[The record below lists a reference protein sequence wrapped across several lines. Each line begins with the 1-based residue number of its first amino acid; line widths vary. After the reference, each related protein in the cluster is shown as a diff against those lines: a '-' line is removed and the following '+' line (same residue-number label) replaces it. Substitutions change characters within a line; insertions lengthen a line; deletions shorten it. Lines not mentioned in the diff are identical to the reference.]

1 MRPIH
6 FRLRFFGLQMK
17 FRMLELPQRYAF
29 CDVNNMEGDN
39 VTAENLQS
47 TYRKIRKLHP
57 ESTIRNMTDFYT
69 RREERNVFVA
79 VILSAIMRGKI
90 NILQNFQVKKEKK

>member
-1 MRPIH
+1 MRQIH
-6 FRLRFFGLQMK
+6 FRLQFFGLQMK

-39 VTAENLQS
+39 VTAENFQS

-57 ESTIRNMTDFYT
+57 ESTTRNMTDFYT

-79 VILSAIMRGKI
+79 VIARVIAKAM
-90 NILQNFQVKKEKK
+90 VHVVA